1 MGNGFNIIF
10 LNGAVVELFSKLM
23 SFCDVIDK
31 ENKLL
36 TAVYSDLNVLQYKIG
51 EWKICIGDVSPLPEY
66 VGFVWE
72 MGFWL

>member
-1 MGNGFNIIF
+1 MIKIFIPLYALLGNGFNIIL

-23 SFCDVIDK
+23 SFYDVIDK

-51 EWKICIGDVSPLPEY
+51 E
-66 VGFVWE
+66 
-72 MGFWL
+72 